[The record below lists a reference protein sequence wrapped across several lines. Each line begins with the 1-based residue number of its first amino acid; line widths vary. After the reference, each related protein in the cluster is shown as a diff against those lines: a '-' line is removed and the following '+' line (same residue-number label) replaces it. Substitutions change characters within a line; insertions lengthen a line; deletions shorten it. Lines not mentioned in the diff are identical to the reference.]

1 MALSAVQILTG
12 TAAGADTA
20 VGADAGRAVDD
31 LVRARLGTSEDG
43 RAALAGISA
52 DPVDPSAAQGLEEA
66 IREALDAD
74 PDFRSRL
81 AAVLAGPPPAAAPGY
96 TVTPPHTSSYNGSIV
111 IGSGSAVRRS
121 QISLGPLTITNTRT
135 TRASL
140 TGIAAI
146 LLALV
151 SLAVYGGV
159 QMVTGDDSS
168 RRSSGTSAR
177 HPRDAVSSAPASGT
191 SDGPGPVVLDAEQAK
206 KILPGPPSL
215 PDGWNLASDSPTT
228 ERCRSSRVGG
238 LGRGERH
245 EICKSASQLD
255 LRSVYDPGAAV
266 SFEKVH
272 IEVLPYTST
281 DAAAEG
287 YLGLK
292 MEQADFAGGTQ
303 PVELKR
309 PLHGDESAAVTLT
322 YTGVTDAVDRAEGR
336 AVVRCGTVVAAVYV
350 MNENGGIV
358 DLGALSAVTQAVA
371 ARAEQALDGET
382 PTAAVEL

>member
-12 TAAGADTA
+12 MAAGAATA
-20 VGADAGRAVDD
+20 VGAEAGRAVGD

-52 DPVDPSAAQGLEEA
+52 DPADPLATQGLQEA
-66 IREALDAD
+66 IREALAAD
-74 PDFRSRL
+74 PDFRDRM
-81 AAVLAGPPPAAAPGY
+81 AAVLAGPPPAAAPVY
-96 TVTPPHTSSYNGSIV
+96 TVTPSYNGSIV
-111 IGSGSAVRRS
+111 IGSGSTVRRS

-146 LLALV
+146 LLALM

-168 RRSSGTSAR
+168 RHSSGTSSR

-191 SDGPGPVVLDAEQAK
+191 SDGPAPVVLDAARAK
-206 KILPGPPSL
+206 QILPGPASL
-215 PDGWNLASDSPTT
+215 PEGWNLASDSPTT
-228 ERCRSSRVGG
+228 ERCRSTRVGG
-238 LGRGERH
+238 LSQGERH
-245 EICKSASQLD
+245 DICKSTSQLD
-255 LRSVYDPGAAV
+255 LRSVYDPGPAV
-266 SFEKVH
+266 SFEEVQ

-292 MEQADFAGGTQ
+292 MEQADFAGDTE
-303 PVELKR
+303 PAELAR
-309 PLHGDESAAVTLT
+309 PLYGDESAAVTLT
-322 YTGVTDAVDRAEGR
+322 YTGVTDAVDRSQGR

-350 MNENGGIV
+350 MNENGSTV
-358 DLGALSAVTQAVA
+358 DLGALSALTQAVA
-371 ARAEQALDGET
+371 ARAQQAPDGEA